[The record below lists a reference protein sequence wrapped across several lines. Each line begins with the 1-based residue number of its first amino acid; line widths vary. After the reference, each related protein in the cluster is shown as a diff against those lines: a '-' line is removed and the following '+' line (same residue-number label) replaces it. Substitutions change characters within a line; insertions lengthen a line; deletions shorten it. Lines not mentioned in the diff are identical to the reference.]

1 MEFRYVFGP
10 VMSGRLGRSLGL
22 DLLGDRI
29 CSMNCVYCEVGATR
43 DLTLERKPYVPAEDI
58 LHELE
63 EWWKHG
69 HTPPDMITLGGLGE
83 PCLNSEMRY
92 VIEGARELF
101 PDVPVAVLTNSTLML
116 DPAVRQDLALADIVL
131 PSLDSLVP
139 EEFEAINRPAPGIG
153 PDEVAQG
160 LLDFKKQ
167 FDGRIFLEILLAEGV
182 NDSDANLGKLEA
194 FCKRLQPDRVDVVT
208 LSRPGTAKK
217 AKAVDGATLE
227 RWRKALHAGDAPV
240 QERQASRGTTLS
252 EAHVDDMVRASLAR
266 RPQTVTQ
273 LGQALGVSPAQAEKA
288 VTRLVHSGEAIK
300 RDESGT
306 PFYHSSRHVIEE

>member
-1 MEFRYVFGP
+1 MKFNYVFGP

-29 CSMNCVYCEVGATR
+29 CSMDCVYCEVGATR
-43 DLTLERKPYVPAEDI
+43 ELTLERRPYVPAEDI

-63 EWWKHG
+63 EWKKEG
-69 HTPPDMITLGGLGE
+69 HAPPDMITLGGLGE
-83 PCLNSEMRY
+83 PCLNTEMEY
-92 VIEGARELF
+92 VISGCRDLF

-116 DPAVRQDLALADIVL
+116 DPEVRRELALADIVL

-139 EEFEAINRPAPGIG
+139 EEFHALNRPCPGVG
-153 PDEVAQG
+153 PEEVAQG
-160 LLDFKKQ
+160 LLEFKKM

-182 NDSDANLGKLEA
+182 NDSDANLGRLEA

-208 LSRPGTAKK
+208 LSRPGTVKK
-217 AKAVDGATLE
+217 AKAVDKETLE

-240 QERQASRGTTLS
+240 QERQLARGATLS
-252 EAHVDDMVRASLAR
+252 EAHVEDMIRASLAR
-266 RPQTVTQ
+266 RPQTVKQ
-273 LGQALGVSPAQAEKA
+273 LGQALGISEEQAEKA
-288 VTRLVHSGEAIK
+288 VTRLVQNDEAVS

-306 PFYHSSRHVIEE
+306 PFYHSCRHEIEE